1 MLGASWNLQK
11 GSRLPEGGQHLCQER
26 LNTKVYAAQMGSNE
40 AVQDLQHNTEGFL
53 CLYAKL
59 DVTDQLEAACLCK

>member
-1 MLGASWNLQK
+1 MSG
-11 GSRLPEGGQHLCQER
+11 R
-26 LNTKVYAAQMGSNE
+26 LNTNVCAGQVGSNK
-40 AVQDLQHNTEGFL
+40 ALQDLQYNTERFL